1 MGGSTLGK
9 CFTVTTFGESHGLCI
24 GAVVQGCPPGLTL
37 DVALI
42 QKALD
47 RRKPGTSTY
56 TSPRQE
62 SDSVQIGSGIF
73 QGKTTGT
80 PILLLIPNEDAKP
93 ADYDALQAVFRPG
106 HGDYTYQ
113 QKYGIRDPRG
123 GGRASARETAARVA
137 AGAIAQHYLHTRFG
151 IRIRAY
157 VAQIGPVVVQ
167 NIDDTFIHQNP
178 LYCPDKTALPLMMQF
193 LQKCQQTGDSVG
205 AKVVVEAFHV
215 PAGLGEPV
223 FCKLDAEIAK
233 ALMSINAAKAV
244 EIGDGFAVIT
254 QQGSQH
260 RDALTSE
267 GFASNHSGGILAGIS
282 TGQTLRAAVAF
293 KPPSSILSPIETVD
307 KKGQKVILSVAG
319 RHDPCVG
326 PRAVPVVEAMMAC
339 VLLDAVLQ
347 MTDLGLST
355 NCVGRVVDNLGETPE
370 IPCIT

>member
-1 MGGSTLGK
+1 MAGSTLGT
-9 CFTVTTFGESHGLCI
+9 CFTVTTFGESHGPCI

-47 RRKPGTSTY
+47 RRKPGTSAY

-62 SDSVQIGSGIF
+62 SDTVQIGSGVF

-93 ADYDALQAVFRPG
+93 ADYDALQSVFRPG

-137 AGAIAQHYLHTRFG
+137 AGAIAAHYLKTRFG

-157 VAQIGPVVVQ
+157 VAQIGPIVAEAFDDAF
-167 NIDDTFIHQNP
+167 IDQNP
-178 LYCPDKTALPLMMQF
+178 LYCPDRTALPLMEKW
-193 LQKCQQTGDSVG
+193 LKECQQAGDSLG
-205 AKVVVEAFHV
+205 AKVVVEAFNV
-215 PAGLGEPV
+215 PGGLGEPV

-244 EIGDGFAVIT
+244 EIGDGFEVIL
-254 QQGSQH
+254 QKGSQH
-260 RDALTSE
+260 RDPLTST
-267 GFASNHSGGILAGIS
+267 GFSSNHSGGILAGIS
-282 TGQTLRAAVAF
+282 TGQTLRASVAF
-293 KPPSSILSPIETVD
+293 KPPSSIQSPIQTVD
-307 KKGQKVILSVAG
+307 KQGQTVVLSVAG

-347 MTDLGLST
+347 TTDTQLST
-355 NCVGRVVDNLGETPE
+355 NDVGRVVDNLGKTPETP
-370 IPCIT
+370 CRG